1 MRWKFTL
8 AVAAAVVLTGCADK
22 PKTTAGEPT
31 LQETQSWL
39 HSFAAD
45 RGAGATYDGSGC
57 SGAVTWWE
65 ANGIPYYTFSFSLK
79 DLDPQSAR
87 SVQTVVSPPA
97 LQNMWRA
104 TAVTTNNLKKVAVY
118 NHHTRQNEQDDS
130 VIEGTVFRSAEGAD
144 RFAKALH
151 HAIVLCG
158 GKPLLF

>member
-1 MRWKFTL
+1 M
-8 AVAAAVVLTGCADK
+8 
-22 PKTTAGEPT
+22 
-31 LQETQSWL
+31 

-57 SGAVTWWE
+57 SGVVTWLE
-65 ANGIPYYTFSFSLK
+65 TDSSLYYTFSFSFA
-79 DLDPQSAR
+79 DLDPNTAK
-87 SVQTVVSPPA
+87 SVHTIISPPA

-118 NHHTRQNEQDDS
+118 NYQTKQRVQDS
-130 VIEGTVFRSAEGAD
+130 VIEGISFRSDEDAD

-158 GKPLLF
+158 GKPSAF